1 MRPGQRVGQFSFLH
15 SLEVAAGTRV
25 NKEAAT
31 PRAYVAVPVG
41 SVIQFGAST
50 RLFVVEGPDAHLP
63 PEVLTPEL
71 AALRVRSEVR
81 QLRKAAEKADGRAA
95 AAAAA
100 SAAAAGASW
109 GLHEEL
115 SEALALARAAETD
128 DSGDRAAGRIPW
140 LEALDL
146 TRLTENEHTLHDRF
160 VCIAHSLLA
169 CFRPHPSR
177 SV

>member
-1 MRPGQRVGQFSFLH
+1 MALRRVPPRG
-15 SLEVAAGTRV
+15 VVAGTRV
-25 NKEAAT
+25 NKEAAA

-50 RLFVVEGPDAHLP
+50 RLFVVEGPEAHLP
-63 PEVLTPEL
+63 PEVATPEL

-81 QLRKAAEKADGRAA
+81 QLRKAAEKADSR

-100 SAAAAGASW
+100 SATASGASW

-140 LEALDL
+140 LEVLDL
-146 TRLTENEHTLHDRF
+146 TRLTENEHTLHDR
-160 VCIAHSLLA
+160 
-169 CFRPHPSR
+169 
-177 SV
+177 